1 MWKSSDPRGPRP
13 HPRLKQDSPARRTT
27 HSQVRRAAKAR
38 FAVAEYIDWYNH
50 RRLHGELRHL
60 PPAEYEATYWAT
72 QPDRHYRKNPI
83 LTEAGTN

>member
-1 MWKSSDPRGPRP
+1 MNAD
-13 HPRLKQDSPARRTT
+13 RR
-27 HSQVRRAAKAR
+27 RRARLNALHLLPSNSGWKNVADVEI
-38 FAVAEYIDWYNH
+38 AVAEYIDWYNH